1 MTSKIITFT
10 RIEHFKNILEDIQG
24 KTPIYFS
31 DEFINDIKNKLK
43 NKEITSYTVKEI
55 LKNKKLHKYYEF
67 IPAILKKLNVRVVE
81 FTEEEE
87 ETLCELFKEVL
98 KVHTILYPNQCFLP
112 HYYILYRL
120 VEYIKYNKLHLLKLN
135 NYNRKIY
142 DEKWELICQE
152 LDWIFVN

>member
-1 MTSKIITFT
+1 MTSKTIAFT
-10 RIEHFKNILEDIQG
+10 RVEHFKNILEDIQG

-87 ETLCELFKEVL
+87 ETLCDLFKEVS
-98 KVHTILYPNQCFLP
+98 KAHTILYPYQSFLP
-112 HYYILYRL
+112 HHYILYRL
-120 VEYIKYNKLHLLKLN
+120 AEYIKYDKLHLLKLSS
-135 NYNRKIY
+135 YNSEFY
-142 DEKWELICQE
+142 DKKWEQICQE
-152 LDWIFVN
+152 LDWVFVN